1 MADEHIFGSPD
12 RNDATARFEILVN
25 TAAER
30 MKSLSR
36 GVAPNVLN
44 RMPGTT
50 LIPPDAQQREFE
62 AMMALP
68 DEQFAKAVTAQREL
82 FEQVF
87 GPSRGHAELKKL
99 WNKRSAAMKGKSNG
113 HS

>member
-12 RNDATARFEILVN
+12 RNDATAKVDRLIN
-25 TAAER
+25 TASES
-30 MKSLSR
+30 MKAVLAR
-36 GVAPNVLN
+36 VAPNVLN

-82 FEQVF
+82 FEQVM
-87 GPSRGHAELKKL
+87 GKSRGHAELKKL

-113 HS
+113 HT